1 MSVGIG
7 DALRDARQ
15 AQDRSLQDAA
25 QSLRVRVDY
34 VQALE
39 DEEFSVFGADTY
51 ARGHL
56 RNYASLLGLDPQP
69 LVDTYDRYV
78 RTDDQ
83 TAHHFADAPVAM
95 RERQPLPRWVTVIG
109 GMTAVLAA
117 IAAIGLLGSR
127 TPAPSE
133 QDDGLAGSPTPTVA
147 PSTPRSS
154 ASPTPS
160 ASPSPTP
167 SPTPTF
173 EGVEMLLIVEGRSY
187 MEIQVDDQTHPRSG
201 QIIEAGETIELQAD
215 DQVQIRYG
223 NAGGVLVE
231 VNGESYGRPG
241 GNGEVIDVT
250 YGPNGPIDGA
260 GETSG

>member
-25 QSLRVRVDY
+25 QSLRVRADY

-39 DEEFSVFGADTY
+39 DEEFGVFGADTY

-69 LVDTYDRYV
+69 LLDTYDRYV
-78 RTDDQ
+78 RTEDQ

-95 RERQPLPRWVTVIG
+95 RERQPVPRWVTVIG
-109 GMTAVLAA
+109 GMVAVLAA

-133 QDDGLAGSPTPTVA
+133 RDDGLAGGPTPTVA
-147 PSTPRSS
+147 PSTPTSP

-160 ASPSPTP
+160 DSPTP

-173 EGVEMLLIVEGRSY
+173 AGVEMLLIVEARCY

-215 DQVQIRYG
+215 EQVQIRYG

-241 GNGEVIDVT
+241 GNGEVVEVT
-250 YGPNGPIDGA
+250 YGSDGPTGDA
-260 GETSG
+260 TEASG